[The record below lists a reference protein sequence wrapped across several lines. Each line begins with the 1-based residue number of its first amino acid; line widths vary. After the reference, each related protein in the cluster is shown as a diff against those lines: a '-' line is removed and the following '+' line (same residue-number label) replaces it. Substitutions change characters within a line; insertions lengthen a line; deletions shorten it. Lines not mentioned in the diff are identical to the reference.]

1 MPRPL
6 VIFHPEQCTMKIT
19 TISSITEKSNV
30 SAYTPTEKQKWLSPS
45 GVQSSHFLTPLRM
58 L

>member
-19 TISSITEKSNV
+19 MKIITTSSITEKSNV
-30 SAYTPTEKQKWLSPS
+30 SAYTPTEKQNGCRRRVCSYPI
-45 GVQSSHFLTPLRM
+45 F
-58 L
+58 